1 MRNLQKKLLKDSN
14 FAIYNASAG
23 SGKTYSLTKK
33 YLQLLLSGNSSTRF
47 KRMLAITFTN
57 KAVGEMK
64 SRILDSLFTFSQPDI
79 LKNESDM
86 FKELCMEIALS
97 PQQMQKRCAYILKQ
111 ILHNYAFF
119 EISTI
124 DKFNHKLIKTFA
136 RDLKLSQNFEVE
148 LNMDILLD
156 KAISNLLERTG
167 ENKDLTRAL
176 LDFSL
181 EKIEEN
187 KSWNIVYD
195 LMESGKL
202 LFQENHF
209 SHLEG
214 LKGNSI
220 ADFKKTQSQIGS
232 HIAKLEKEIVGMAEL
247 VLKRIEAL
255 GFLPEDFPRKTLPN
269 HFKRIAEG
277 EHTPKALYN
286 NKLEE
291 NLIQGKVLKANDPRD
306 ASGLTSFLFEY
317 FISIKKAIYNR
328 GFLKNIYSNIVP
340 LTVLNEISREIK
352 RLEEENDTIPISAL
366 NQLIS
371 KEIKNQPV
379 PFIYERLG
387 EKYRHYFIDE
397 FQDTSKM
404 QWENLVPLISNALEG
419 QGEQERQGSLFLVG
433 DVKQA
438 IYRWRGGNTEQFL
451 NLLDSQ
457 GNPFVINPQIA
468 QLDTNW
474 RSFSEIINF
483 NNAFFSFSAN
493 ILKNDSYRDLFLK
506 SCVQKTNGSSGGYVN
521 ISIIENTSEE
531 KDKQYCNR
539 VLDIVL
545 DLISNGYNYQ
555 DLCILVRDNI
565 KGALLANYLSER
577 NIPIISS
584 DSLLLSQNTIVIF
597 LISLLRA
604 IDNPKDKNYS
614 YEVLSFLFDLKKAGH
629 KHDFIADHI
638 DSLSTLL
645 SDEYGLVLEALSNKS
660 VFEVLEHAILQFGLS
675 EGSEAYI
682 TFLMDEV
689 LEVERKNGPSISAF
703 IEHWEHKK
711 ESLSV
716 AAPDSIDAVKI
727 MTIHKSKGLEFP
739 VVIYPFANSKLNDK
753 RKKIWANSEGL
764 DLNLNL
770 ENVLMNVTA
779 DMQMYPENVQKA
791 YLEEEHKT
799 QMDAMN
805 VLYVALTR
813 AEKVLYIV
821 TEKVKPALALENISS
836 YAQLLQYYL
845 QEKNLYDE
853 EKYEYGFGELPEPS
867 DTVLAQS
874 HRDYNIPYITRPLL
888 DDDFSIATIQGQLW
902 GTEVGE
908 AIELGNLIHYALSK
922 ITYQED
928 MSVVL
933 EQLELEAV
941 FQTYDFEKV
950 SKYIEE
956 TVAHPLITPYFSK
969 KYTIYNEQEILTSD
983 GQKLRPDKIALLENE
998 AVVIDFKTGN
1008 PSPKHNA
1015 QIAKYSEVLKLM
1027 GFSVKNTII
1036 VYIGE
1041 EIQPLF
1047 L

>member
-1 MRNLQKKLLKDSN
+1 MKDSN
-14 FAIYNASAG
+14 FVIYNASAG

-33 YLQLLLSGNSSTRF
+33 YLQLLLSGNSPTRF

-64 SRILDSLFTFSQPDI
+64 SRILESLFEFSQPNI
-79 LKNESDM
+79 LENENDM
-86 FKELCMEIALS
+86 FRDLCSEIALS
-97 PQQMQKRCAYILKQ
+97 PQQMQKRCAFILKQ

-136 RDLKLSQNFEVE
+136 RDLQLSQNFEVE
-148 LNMDILLD
+148 LSIDVLLD

-167 ENKDLTRAL
+167 ENEDLTRAL

-187 KSWNIVYD
+187 KSWNIAFD

-209 SHLEG
+209 SYLAG
-214 LKGNSI
+214 LKENSI
-220 ADFKKTQSQIGS
+220 ADFKKAQSHIGS
-232 HIAKLEKEIVGMAEL
+232 HINKLEKEIASLAKLALE
-247 VLKRIEAL
+247 KIETL

-269 HFKRIAEG
+269 HFKRIVED
-277 EHTPKALYN
+277 EYTPKTLYN

-291 NLIQGKVLKANDPRD
+291 NLIQGKILKSNDSRD
-306 ASGLTSFLFEY
+306 SSELSSFLLEH
-317 FISIKKAIYNR
+317 FISIKKTIYTR

-340 LTVLNEISREIK
+340 LTVLNEISREVK
-352 RLEEENDTIPISAL
+352 KLEEENDTIPISAL

-404 QWENLVPLISNALEG
+404 QWENLVPLISNALESH
-419 QGEQERQGSLFLVG
+419 GEHEREGSLFLVG

-451 NLLDSQ
+451 NLLDSR
-457 GNPFVINPQIA
+457 GNPFVVNPQIA
-468 QLDTNW
+468 HLDTNW
-474 RSFSEIINF
+474 RSYSEIINF
-483 NNAFFSFSAN
+483 NNAFFSFSGN
-493 ILKNDSYRDLFLK
+493 MLKNDSYRDLFLN
-506 SCVQKTNGSSGGYVN
+506 SCVQKPNSSLGGYVN
-521 ISIIENTSEE
+521 ISMIENLQKE
-531 KDKQYCNR
+531 KDEQYCTK

-545 DLISNGYNYQ
+545 DLISKGYSYQ
-555 DLCILVRDNI
+555 DLCVLVRDNT
-565 KGALLANYLSER
+565 KGALLANHLSEQS
-577 NIPIISS
+577 IPIISS
-584 DSLLLSQNTIVIF
+584 DSLLLVQNKVVVF
-597 LISLLRA
+597 LISLLRI
-604 IDNPKDKNYS
+604 IDNPRDKNFS
-614 YEVLSFLFDLKKAGH
+614 YEVLSFLFDLKKVGH
-629 KHDFIADHI
+629 KHDFIASHI
-638 DSLSTLL
+638 DSAKTYLT
-645 SDEYGLVLEALSNKS
+645 DEYGFVMENLLNKS
-660 VFEVLEHAILQFGLS
+660 VFEVLEHAILQFELS
-675 EGSEAYI
+675 QGSEAYI

-703 IEHWEHKK
+703 MEHWEQKK

-739 VVIYPFANSKLNDK
+739 VVIYPFANSKISEK
-753 RKKIWANSEGL
+753 RKKIWVNSIGM
-764 DLNLNL
+764 DLNLGI
-770 ENVLMNVTA
+770 ENVLMNATS
-779 DMQMYPENVQKA
+779 DMQMYPKNAQEA

-813 AEKVLYIV
+813 AEKALYIV
-821 TEKVKPALALENISS
+821 TEKTKPALELENTNS
-836 YAQLLQYYL
+836 YAQLFQLYL
-845 QEKNLYDE
+845 QEKNLYSE
-853 EKYEYGFGELPEPS
+853 EKYEYAFGELPEPTS
-867 DTVLAQS
+867 TDLIGNRAS
-874 HRDYNIPYITRPLL
+874 LNIPYVTRPLL
-888 DDDFSIATIQGQLW
+888 DNDFAIATIQGQLW

-908 AIELGNLIHYALSK
+908 AIELGNVIHYALSQ
-922 ITYQED
+922 IIYLED
-928 MSVVL
+928 LSVIL
-933 EQLELEAV
+933 EQLELEAI
-941 FQTYDFEKV
+941 FQAYDFEKLTH
-950 SKYIEE
+950 YIKE
-956 TVAHPLITPYFSK
+956 TVNHPLIAPYFSK
-969 KYTIYNEQEILTSD
+969 PYTIYNEQEILTLD
-983 GQKLRPDKIALLENE
+983 GQRLRPDKIAILGNE
-998 AVVIDFKTGN
+998 AVVLDFKTGK
-1008 PSPKHNA
+1008 PSPSHNA
-1015 QIAKYSEVLKLM
+1015 QIIKYSEALKSM
-1027 GFSVKNTII
+1027 GFSIKNTII